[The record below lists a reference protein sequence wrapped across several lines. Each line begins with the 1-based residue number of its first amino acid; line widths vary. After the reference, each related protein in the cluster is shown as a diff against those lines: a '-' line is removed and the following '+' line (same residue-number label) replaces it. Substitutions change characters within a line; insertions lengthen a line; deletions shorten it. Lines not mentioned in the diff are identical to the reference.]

1 MDWTEI
7 FVKVNISDIDTASD
21 ICTMTVPYGFYVED
35 YSNLENE
42 AQEIA
47 HIDLIDKDLIAKPRD
62 KAIIHIY
69 IDSEN
74 NPNDAVDFIKY
85 QFETQKIDC
94 EISTGNISE
103 QDWANNWKKY
113 FKPTEIGEKLL
124 ILPEWEE
131 KPDTNR
137 KILTI
142 DPGAAFGTGTHSTT
156 KLCLTAI
163 EKYVEKG
170 NQVLDIGTGSG
181 ILSIASLLV
190 GAKSSLGVDIDKLA
204 VKTAVENGKK
214 NGFCEPEYKIL
225 CGDLAEKVTGK
236 FDVCI
241 ANIVA
246 DVIIRLCENIADFIK
261 KDGLF
266 ITSGIIDSRVD
277 EVKAAIKNADFKIV
291 ETYNEKGWYCIVSK
305 YNGGNLCWFMR
316 NKSND

>member
-7 FVKVNISDIDTASD
+7 FVKVNINDMDKACD
-21 ICTMTVPYGFYVED
+21 ICTMTVPYGFYIED

-47 HIDLIDKDLIAKPRD
+47 HIDLIDKELIAKPRD

-69 IDSEN
+69 IDNEN

-85 QFETQKIDC
+85 QFEVQNIEC
-94 EISTGNISE
+94 EIDTGNISQE
-103 QDWANNWKKY
+103 DWANNWKKY

-124 ILPEWEE
+124 ILPEWES
-131 KPDTNR
+131 KPQTDR
-137 KILTI
+137 KILKI

-163 EKYVEKG
+163 EKYVKTG
-170 NQVLDIGTGSG
+170 DKILDIGTGSG

-190 GAKSSLGVDIDKLA
+190 GAKESLGVDIDKLA
-204 VKTAVENGKK
+204 VKTAIENGRK
-214 NGFCEPEYKIL
+214 NGFWEPEYKIL

-246 DVIIRLCENIADFIK
+246 DVIIRLCENISDFIK
-261 KDGLF
+261 PNGLF

-277 EVKAAIKNADFKIV
+277 EVLSVLKSADFEII

-305 YNGGNLCWFMR
+305 YNGGNLC
-316 NKSND
+316 